1 MSDIG
6 ERIKKIRK
14 EKRKTQS
21 TFAKSLN
28 LSRTHITN
36 LELGVRNL
44 NEAVTKKICETYNIN
59 KEWLLFGIGDMYKT
73 EIENLKIDDPKT
85 RHLLEMYSKVD
96 EFTQDYIL
104 NMVEE
109 TLKLN
114 KNKNTNMKKKH

>member
-59 KEWLLFGIGDMYKT
+59 EEWLLFGIGDMYKT

-114 KNKNTNMKKKH
+114 KNKNTNMK

>member
-1 MSDIG
+1 
-6 ERIKKIRK
+6 
-14 EKRKTQS
+14 
-21 TFAKSLN
+21 
-28 LSRTHITN
+28 
-36 LELGVRNL
+36 
-44 NEAVTKKICETYNIN
+44 
-59 KEWLLFGIGDMYKT
+59 MYKT

-114 KNKNTNMKKKH
+114 KNKNTNMK